1 MEGKIQTKPLK
12 LWSKDFILLTSSNR
26 LLYLALQMMVLALP
40 VYVVGTLHGTSFTAG
55 IVISVFA
62 LAAVVARTYKCVP
75 SSFSIYSETSP
86 SLRGSI
92 PIELKRSLLLFSDR
106 IVRLREV
113 GTASYSNGS
122 DGVSIGY
129 GQWCLSNVCGR
140 NYIR

>member
-62 LAAVVARTYKCVP
+62 LAAVVTRTYKCVHP
-75 SSFSIYSETSP
+75 ILHISETYP
-86 SLRGSI
+86 T
-92 PIELKRSLLLFSDR
+92 LFTR
-106 IVRLREV
+106 VN
-113 GTASYSNGS
+113 TN
-122 DGVSIGY
+122 
-129 GQWCLSNVCGR
+129 
-140 NYIR
+140 